1 MSHLLTLIKKEMK
14 ELLTPASIIPIIIMA
29 VIFASLGNITGG
41 AIAES
46 QETEVTLAILNLD
59 SDVSVDSLS
68 LGAIDWM
75 QDKGG
80 VFISYQDHDPEKLA
94 EAKQAMRDTEAA
106 ALLVFPE
113 DFTSKIKGDEV
124 GVIDVYW
131 NMKGTGMFDTL
142 SSAPVYGVIASISAV
157 ITEKIYGG
165 GQDLGFLMSPLGYN
179 STTILADREM
189 AGIDPMTVS
198 GLLESQSMMMPILIM
213 IIIVMVGGIII
224 SSMGMEK
231 ENKTL
236 ETLLTLPVDRTTI
249 VTGKLIGSAAVGLIF
264 GLVYMVGMGY
274 YVQGF
279 NIASADVDLAQ
290 YGLSMGLMD
299 WGLLAIMMFLAI
311 LCALGM
317 CMILGAFAKN
327 YKAAQSLTL
336 PISFLAMVPMFVV
349 MFTDFHSLPLFL
361 QGLIFAIPFS
371 HPMMGMSNLML
382 GHDALVYG
390 GLTYLALFT
399 LATILITVRLYKSDI
414 LLTGVRFDGL
424 KKRFA
429 KRSPEE

>member
-41 AIAES
+41 AISES
-46 QETEVTLAILNLD
+46 QETEVTLAVLNLD

-68 LGAIDWM
+68 LAAIDWM

-80 VFISYQDHDPEKLA
+80 VFISYQDHDPGKLA
-94 EAKQAMRDTEAA
+94 EAKLAMRETEAA

-113 DFTSKIKGDEV
+113 DFSNMIKSDEV

-165 GQDLGFLMSPLGYN
+165 GQDLGFLMSPLSYS

-189 AGIDPMTVS
+189 AGIDPMAVS
-198 GLLESQSMMMPILIM
+198 SLLESQSMMMPILIM

-290 YGLSMGLMD
+290 FGLSMGLMD

-311 LCALGM
+311 LCALGL

>member
-41 AIAES
+41 AISES
-46 QETEVTLAILNLD
+46 QETEVTLAVLNLD

-68 LGAIDWM
+68 LAAIDWM

-80 VFISYQDHDPEKLA
+80 VFISYQDHDPGKLA
-94 EAKQAMRDTEAA
+94 EAKLAMRETEAA

-113 DFTSKIKGDEV
+113 DFSNMIKSDEV

-165 GQDLGFLMSPLGYN
+165 GQDLGFLMSPLSYS

-198 GLLESQSMMMPILIM
+198 SLLESQSMMMPILIM

-290 YGLSMGLMD
+290 FGLSMGLMD

-311 LCALGM
+311 LCALGL

-414 LLTGVRFDGL
+414 LLTGVRLDGL

-429 KRSPEE
+429 KGGPEE